1 MNESSLKFTV
11 PGDPFGKERPGA
23 TRKGKF
29 VTVYTPKKT
38 KKYEAHVKSCYLRE
52 HRGEMIHRAVEV
64 KINSIHSIPKS
75 TSKRNTEKMLNNE
88 INCTIKPD
96 ADNIA
101 KCILDP
107 LNGVAF
113 VDDNHVCRLVI
124 EKRYGTTPQVDVEI
138 KEYIPWI
145 PVIDIFPLQFV

>member
-1 MNESSLKFTV
+1 MNENSLKFTV
-11 PGDPFGKERPGA
+11 PGDPFGKERPRA
-23 TRKGKF
+23 ARKGKF

-38 KKYEAHVKSCYLRE
+38 KKYESHVRSCYLNEYKRK
-52 HRGEMIHRAVEV
+52 MIKGAVEV
-64 KINSIHSIPKS
+64 DIDSFHPIPKS
-75 TSKRNTEKMLNNE
+75 TSKKQTEKMLNNE

-107 LNGVAF
+107 LNGIAF
-113 VDDNHVCRLVI
+113 TDDNHVCRLII
-124 EKRYGTTPQVDVEI
+124 EKRYGTIPRVEVSI
-138 KEYIPWI
+138 KEYQPWI

>member
-1 MNESSLKFTV
+1 
-11 PGDPFGKERPGA
+11 
-23 TRKGKF
+23 
-29 VTVYTPKKT
+29 
-38 KKYEAHVKSCYLRE
+38 
-52 HRGEMIHRAVEV
+52 MIHRAVEV

-124 EKRYGTTPQVDVEI
+124 EKRYGTTPQVNVEI